1 MLQAVVV
8 YGGVR
13 LAFGVSGY
21 AVVNLVFVLLWL
33 LVAAAIYRE
42 HKKATSQ

>member
-8 YGGVR
+8 YAGVR

-21 AVVNLVFVLLWL
+21 AVVNIVFVFLWL

-42 HKKATSQ
+42 HKKITSQ